1 MGLFDRFR
9 KRVHEVAEETDGD
22 ALSVEATSDEAQAL
36 LQQPDDAPVEAPM
49 QPSPQVGPED
59 DDDWDDVDEEPTQ
72 TAPQDDD
79 DDWDT
84 WDDDEPVAPVHLT
97 KKERKFLERQQKE
110 RKKREAKAKKAMKKR
125 GAVDVAR
132 PQGSKVDLSMMRT
145 TTGRQLVQVAQAPKG
160 SSQTAAIQMEDGQ
173 SVDIDLGGGVVSE
186 GGRVIKPGEA
196 LDNLLEELEWVLL
209 ESDISSQA
217 SSAIIDSLRNALVGA
232 RLRRGRHHH
241 HRGDGRRHRQPLRR
255 EAAGARLR
263 RGAELSKVLEAALK
277 RALHALLQAGY
288 WDFDA
293 TVDGFIEAGDLPVV
307 IMLVGVNGTGKTTTA
322 AKIAQRLLNNGR
334 SVIAAAGDTFR
345 AGAIQQLESHCERL
359 GIRCISSQRGGDS
372 AAIARDAIDSA
383 KAKGIDVVLVDT
395 AGRMQNKTN
404 LMNELNKV
412 RKVTNPHL
420 TLFVGDSLA
429 GNDAVEQAKMFQDI
443 MRFDGAV
450 LTKMDTDA
458 KGGAGLSIAYATGR
472 PIVFAGVGQGYD
484 DLMQF
489 NPDWLL
495 DQLFE

>member
-22 ALSVEATSDEAQAL
+22 ALSVEATSEEAQAL
-36 LQQPDDAPVEAPM
+36 LNQKDPVP
-49 QPSPQVGPED
+49 QPSQPIEEE
-59 DDDWDDVDEEPTQ
+59 WDDVDAEPVQ
-72 TAPQDDD
+72 SAPVEQDDDD

-84 WDDDEPVAPVHLT
+84 WDDDEVIAPVQLS
-97 KKERKFLERQQKE
+97 KKERKLLERQEKDRRRQE
-110 RKKREAKAKKAMKKR
+110 EKAKKAMKKR
-125 GAVDVAR
+125 GAVAVAR
-132 PQGSKVDLSMMRT
+132 PKGSKVDLSMMRT
-145 TTGRQLVQVAQAPKG
+145 TTGRQLVNVEQAPKG
-160 SSQTAAIQMEDGQ
+160 STERAAIQLQGGQ
-173 SVDIDLGGGVVSE
+173 SIDVDLGGGVVAE
-186 GGRVIKPGEA
+186 GGRIIKPGEA
-196 LDNLLEELEWVLL
+196 LENLLEELEWVLL
-209 ESDISSQA
+209 ESDISQHA
-217 SSAIIDSLRNALVGA
+217 SSAIIDSLRNALI
-232 RLRRGRHHH
+232 
-241 HRGDGRRHRQPLRR
+241 
-255 EAAGARLR
+255 GARLR

-277 RALHALLQAGY
+277 RALHALLEAGY

-293 TVDGFIEAGDLPVV
+293 TVDGFIEAGDVPVV

-429 GNDAVEQAKMFQDI
+429 GNDAVEQAQMFQEI

-458 KGGAGLSIAYATGR
+458 KGGAGLSIAFATGR

-484 DLMQF
+484 DLLQF

>member
-9 KRVHEVAEETDGD
+9 KRVHEVAEETDGE
-22 ALSVEATSDEAQAL
+22 ALSVEATSEEAQAL
-36 LQQPDDAPVEAPM
+36 LQQPNDAPVEAPT
-49 QPSPQVGPED
+49 QPVPQAAPED

-72 TAPQDDD
+72 APPQDDD

-232 RLRRGRHHH
+232 RLRRG
-241 HRGDGRRHRQPLRR
+241 
-255 EAAGARLR
+255 
-263 RGAELSKVLEAALK
+263 AELSKVLEAALK

-293 TVDGFIEAGDLPVV
+293 TVNGFIEAGDLPVV

-334 SVIAAAGDTFR
+334 SVIASAGDTFR

>member
-9 KRVHEVAEETDGD
+9 KRIHEVADETDSE
-22 ALSVEATSDEAQAL
+22 ALSVTADSEEGKAYLSSTQVEPPLEEDE
-36 LQQPDDAPVEAPM
+36 
-49 QPSPQVGPED
+49 
-59 DDDWDDVDEEPTQ
+59 WDDVDDVEADHGVE
-72 TAPQDDD
+72 APPAAVSEDDE
-79 DDWDT
+79 DWDT
-84 WDDDEPVAPVHLT
+84 WDDDEPTVPLQLS
-97 KKERKFLERQQKE
+97 KKERKRMEREQREKE
-110 RKKREAKAKKAMKKR
+110 RNVAKANKAMKKR
-125 GAVDVAR
+125 GAVEVAR
-132 PQGSKVDLSMMRT
+132 PDGSRVDLSMMRT
-145 TTGRQLVQVAQAPKG
+145 TTGRQLVEVQQAPRGG
-160 SSQTAAIQMEDGQ
+160 SKTTSIQTEVGSNIA
-173 SVDIDLGGGVVSE
+173 VDLGGGVVAE
-186 GGRVIKPGEA
+186 GGRIIKAGEA

-209 ESDISSQA
+209 ESDISQQA
-217 SSAIIDSLRNALVGA
+217 TSAIIDSLRSALVGA
-232 RLRRGRHHH
+232 RLRK
-241 HRGDGRRHRQPLRR
+241 
-255 EAAGARLR
+255 
-263 RGAELSKVLEAALK
+263 GAELSKVLEAALK
-277 RALHALLQAGY
+277 RALNGLLQAGY

-293 TVDGFIEAGDLPVV
+293 TVQGFLDAGDVPVV

-322 AKIAQRLLNNGR
+322 AKIAHRLLNNGH

-372 AAIARDAIDSA
+372 AAIARDAIESA

-429 GNDAVEQAKMFQDI
+429 GNDAVEQARMFQEI

-458 KGGAGLSIAYATGR
+458 KGGAGLSIAFATGR
-472 PIVFAGVGQGYD
+472 PIVFAGIGQEYG
-484 DLMQF
+484 DLLQF
-489 NPDWLL
+489 QPTWLL
-495 DQLFE
+495 DQLFA

>member
-1 MGLFDRFR
+1 MGLFDKFR
-9 KRVHEVAEETDGD
+9 RRVREVASDVDEQALSAD
-22 ALSVEATSDEAQAL
+22 ANSVEAKEL
-36 LQQPDDAPVEAPM
+36 LNTPKE
-49 QPSPQVGPED
+49 PSKPTE
-59 DDDWDDVDEEPTQ
+59 DWDDLEAIEATEEVAQTTSSPDE
-72 TAPQDDD
+72 
-79 DDWDT
+79 DWDE
-84 WDDDEPVAPVHLT
+84 WDDDEPTAPIVLT
-97 KKERKFLERQQKE
+97 KKERKFLERQEKE
-110 RKKREAKAKKAMKKR
+110 RKKKAAKVAKDMKKR

-132 PQGSKVDLSMMRT
+132 PRGSKVDLTMMRT
-145 TTGRQLVQVAQAPKG
+145 TTGRQLVKVKQDPKG
-160 SSQTAAIQMEDGQ
+160 SSKTAKLETEAGTTL
-173 SVDIDLGGGVVSE
+173 DIELGGGVVNE
-186 GGRVIKPGEA
+186 GGRIIKPSAA

-209 ESDISSQA
+209 ESDISQHA
-217 SSAIIDSLRNALVGA
+217 TSALISSLRTALIGS
-232 RLRRGRHHH
+232 RLRK
-241 HRGDGRRHRQPLRR
+241 
-255 EAAGARLR
+255 
-263 RGAELSKVLEAALK
+263 GAELPKVLEAALK
-277 RALHALLQAGY
+277 RALHGLLEAGY

-293 TVDGFIEAGDLPVV
+293 SVKAFIDAGDAPVV
-307 IMLVGVNGTGKTTTA
+307 IMMVGVNGTGKTTTA
-322 AKIAQRLLNNGR
+322 AKIAQRLLNNNI

-345 AGAIQQLESHCERL
+345 AGAIQQLESHCENL

-372 AAIARDAIDSA
+372 AATARDAIDSA
-383 KAKGIDVVLVDT
+383 KARGIDVVLVDT

-429 GNDAVEQAKMFQDI
+429 GNDAVEQAKMFQEI

-484 DLMQF
+484 DLLQF
-489 NPDWLL
+489 EPQWLL

>member
-1 MGLFDRFR
+1 MGLFDKFR
-9 KRVHEVAEETDGD
+9 RRVREVASEVDEH
-22 ALSVEATSDEAQAL
+22 ALSTEADSKEAKEL
-36 LQQPDDAPVEAPM
+36 LQNPQSQEMVEEWDDLEAIEVPEKNT
-49 QPSPQVGPED
+49 QTPPSD
-59 DDDWDDVDEEPTQ
+59 NDWDD
-72 TAPQDDD
+72 
-79 DDWDT
+79 
-84 WDDDEPVAPVHLT
+84 WDDDEPITPIVLT
-97 KKERKFLERQQKE
+97 KKERKFLERQEKE
-110 RKKREAKAKKAMKKR
+110 RKKKAAKATKAMKKR

-132 PQGSKVDLSMMRT
+132 PKGSKVDLTMMRT
-145 TTGRQLVQVAQAPKG
+145 TTGRQLVQVKQAPKG
-160 SSQTAAIQMEDGQ
+160 SSKSATLETEAGATL
-173 SVDIDLGGGVVSE
+173 DIDLGGGVVSE
-186 GGRVIKPGEA
+186 GGRIIKPSAA

-209 ESDISSQA
+209 ESDISQHA
-217 SSAIIDSLRNALVGA
+217 TSAIIDSLRSALIGS
-232 RLRRGRHHH
+232 RLRK
-241 HRGDGRRHRQPLRR
+241 
-255 EAAGARLR
+255 GAQLP
-263 RGAELSKVLEAALK
+263 KVLEAALK
-277 RALHALLQAGY
+277 RALHGLLEAGY

-293 TVDGFIEAGDLPVV
+293 SVQGFLDAGDAPVV

-322 AKIAQRLLNNGR
+322 AKIAQRLLNKNI

-345 AGAIQQLESHCERL
+345 AGAIQQLESHCENL

-372 AAIARDAIDSA
+372 AAIARDAIESA

-429 GNDAVEQAKMFQDI
+429 GNDAVDQAKMFQEI

-484 DLMQF
+484 DLLQF
-489 NPDWLL
+489 NPQWLL

>member
-9 KRVHEVAEETDGD
+9 KRIHEVADETDQD
-22 ALSVEATSDEAQAL
+22 ALSVDAASEEAKEL
-36 LQQPDDAPVEAPM
+36 LQPT
-49 QPSPQVGPED
+49 PQVQPEEE
-59 DDDWDDVDEEPTQ
+59 WDDLENVESTPEA
-72 TAPQDDD
+72 APETDGD

-84 WDDDEPVAPVHLT
+84 WDDDEPIVPVTLT
-97 KKERKFLERQQKE
+97 KKERKLLERQE
-110 RKKREAKAKKAMKKR
+110 RERTKAAAQAKKAMKKR
-125 GAVDVAR
+125 GAVEMAR
-132 PQGSKVDLSMMRT
+132 PKGSKVDLSMMRT
-145 TTGRQLVQVAQAPKG
+145 TTGRQLVEVKQAPKG
-160 SSQTAAIQMEDGQ
+160 SSKTATIELEQGAT
-173 SVDIDLGGGVVSE
+173 VDIDLGGGVVNE
-186 GGRVIKPGEA
+186 GGRIIKPGQG
-196 LDNLLEELEWVLL
+196 LDDLLEELEWALL
-209 ESDISSQA
+209 ESDISQQA
-217 SSAIIDSLRNALVGA
+217 TSAIIDSLRNALIGA
-232 RLRRGRHHH
+232 RLRK
-241 HRGDGRRHRQPLRR
+241 
-255 EAAGARLR
+255 GAD
-263 RGAELSKVLEAALK
+263 LSKVLEAALK
-277 RALHALLQAGY
+277 RALHTLLQAGY

-293 TVDGFIEAGDLPVV
+293 SVKTFIDKGDVPVV

-322 AKIAQRLLNNGR
+322 AKIAQRLLNNGL

-359 GIRCISSQRGGDS
+359 GIRCVSSQRGGDS

-429 GNDAVEQAKMFQDI
+429 GNDAVEQAKMFQEI

-458 KGGAGLSIAYATGR
+458 KGGAGLSIAFATGR
-472 PIVFAGVGQGYD
+472 PIVFAGIGQNYE
-484 DLMQF
+484 DLLQF
-489 NPDWLL
+489 EPQWLL

>member
-9 KRVHEVAEETDGD
+9 KRVHEVADDADGD
-22 ALSVEATSDEAQAL
+22 ALSVDADSKEAQEVIERHLHPTAS
-36 LQQPDDAPVEAPM
+36 AEEEW
-49 QPSPQVGPED
+49 ED
-59 DDDWDDVDEEPTQ
+59 LDDVPDVEEAFSPSEEPEEG
-72 TAPQDDD
+72 D

-84 WDDDEPVAPVHLT
+84 WDDDEPTVASNLS
-97 KKERKFLERQQKE
+97 KKERKLLERQQ
-110 RKKREAKAKKAMKKR
+110 REAERQAAKSAKAMKKR
-125 GAVDVAR
+125 GAVEMAR
-132 PQGSKVDLSMMRT
+132 PEGSRVDLAMMRT
-145 TTGRQLVQVAQAPKG
+145 TTGRQLVEVQQAPRGG
-160 SSQTAAIQMEDGQ
+160 SQSAMLETAEGTTIN
-173 SVDIDLGGGVVSE
+173 VDLGGGVVSE
-186 GGRVIKPGEA
+186 GGRIIKPGEA

-209 ESDISSQA
+209 ESDISQHA
-217 SSAIIDSLRNALVGA
+217 SSAIIDSLRTALVGA
-232 RLRRGRHHH
+232 RLRK
-241 HRGDGRRHRQPLRR
+241 
-255 EAAGARLR
+255 GAD
-263 RGAELSKVLEAALK
+263 LSKVLEAALK
-277 RALHALLQAGY
+277 RALHSLLEAGY

-293 TVDGFIEAGDLPVV
+293 TVQSYLDSGDVPVV

-322 AKIAQRLLNNGR
+322 AKIAQRLLNNGL

-372 AAIARDAIDSA
+372 AAIARDAIESA

-429 GNDAVEQAKMFQDI
+429 GNDAVEQAKMFQEI

-458 KGGAGLSIAYATGR
+458 KGGAGLSIAFATGR
-472 PIVFAGVGQGYD
+472 PIVFAGVGQNYE
-484 DLMQF
+484 DLLQF
-489 NPDWLL
+489 EPQWLL

>member
-22 ALSVEATSDEAQAL
+22 ALSVEATSEEAQAL
-36 LQQPDDAPVEAPM
+36 LTQQDAPPPPP
-49 QPSPQVGPED
+49 QPIEEE
-59 DDDWDDVDEEPTQ
+59 WDDVDAEPTPSASVEQ
-72 TAPQDDD
+72 VDDE

-84 WDDDEPVAPVHLT
+84 WDEDEPITPTHLS
-97 KKERKFLERQQKE
+97 KKERKLLERQEKD
-110 RKKREAKAKKAMKKR
+110 RRRREEKAKKAMKKR

-132 PQGSKVDLSMMRT
+132 PKGSKVDLSMMRT
-145 TTGRQLVQVAQAPKG
+145 TTGRQLVNVQQAPKG
-160 SSQTAAIQMEDGQ
+160 STKRAAIQLQGGQ
-173 SVDIDLGGGVVSE
+173 SIDVDLGGGVVSE

-196 LDNLLEELEWVLL
+196 LEHLLEELEWVLL
-209 ESDISSQA
+209 ESDISQHA

-232 RLRRGRHHH
+232 RLRRG
-241 HRGDGRRHRQPLRR
+241 
-255 EAAGARLR
+255 
-263 RGAELSKVLEAALK
+263 AELAKVLEAALK
-277 RALHALLQAGY
+277 RALHALLEAGY

-293 TVDGFIEAGDLPVV
+293 TVEGFIEAGDVPVV

-429 GNDAVEQAKMFQDI
+429 GNDAVEQAQMFQEI

-458 KGGAGLSIAYATGR
+458 KGGAGLSIAFATGR

>member
-1 MGLFDRFR
+1 MGLFDKFR
-9 KRVHEVAEETDGD
+9 RRVREVASEVDEH
-22 ALSVEATSDEAQAL
+22 ALSTEADSKEAKEL
-36 LQQPDDAPVEAPM
+36 LQNPQSQEMVEEWDDLEAIEVPEKNT
-49 QPSPQVGPED
+49 QTPPSD
-59 DDDWDDVDEEPTQ
+59 NDWDD
-72 TAPQDDD
+72 
-79 DDWDT
+79 
-84 WDDDEPVAPVHLT
+84 WDDDEPITPIVLT
-97 KKERKFLERQQKE
+97 KKERKFLERQEKE
-110 RKKREAKAKKAMKKR
+110 RKKKAAKATKAMKKR

-132 PQGSKVDLSMMRT
+132 PKGSKVDLTMMRT
-145 TTGRQLVQVAQAPKG
+145 TTGRQLVQVKQAPKG
-160 SSQTAAIQMEDGQ
+160 SSKSATLETEAGETL
-173 SVDIDLGGGVVSE
+173 DIDLGGGVVSE
-186 GGRVIKPGEA
+186 GGRIIKPSAA

-209 ESDISSQA
+209 ESDISQHA
-217 SSAIIDSLRNALVGA
+217 TSAIIDSLRSALIGS
-232 RLRRGRHHH
+232 RLRK
-241 HRGDGRRHRQPLRR
+241 
-255 EAAGARLR
+255 GAQLP
-263 RGAELSKVLEAALK
+263 KVLEAALK
-277 RALHALLQAGY
+277 RALHVLLEAGY

-293 TVDGFIEAGDLPVV
+293 SVQGFLDAGDAPVV

-322 AKIAQRLLNNGR
+322 AKIAQRLLNKNI

-345 AGAIQQLESHCERL
+345 AGAIQQLESHCENL

-372 AAIARDAIDSA
+372 AAIARDAIESA

-429 GNDAVEQAKMFQDI
+429 GNDAVDQAKMFQEI

-484 DLMQF
+484 DLLQF
-489 NPDWLL
+489 NPQWLL

>member
-22 ALSVEATSDEAQAL
+22 ALSVEATSQEAQEL
-36 LQQPDDAPVEAPM
+36 LNQQDPAP
-49 QPSPQVGPED
+49 QPSQPIEEE
-59 DDDWDDVDEEPTQ
+59 WDDVDVEPVQ
-72 TAPQDDD
+72 SAPAEQDDDD

-84 WDDDEPVAPVHLT
+84 WDDDEPIAPVQLS
-97 KKERKFLERQQKE
+97 KKERKLLERQEKDRRRQE
-110 RKKREAKAKKAMKKR
+110 EKAKKAMKKR
-125 GAVDVAR
+125 GAVAVAR
-132 PQGSKVDLSMMRT
+132 PKGSKVDLSMMRT
-145 TTGRQLVQVAQAPKG
+145 TTGRQLVNVEQAPKG
-160 SSQTAAIQMEDGQ
+160 STERAAIQLQGGQ
-173 SVDIDLGGGVVSE
+173 SIDVDLGGGVVAE
-186 GGRVIKPGEA
+186 GGRIIKPGEA
-196 LDNLLEELEWVLL
+196 LENLLEELEWVLL
-209 ESDISSQA
+209 ESDISQHA
-217 SSAIIDSLRNALVGA
+217 SSAIIDSLRNALI
-232 RLRRGRHHH
+232 
-241 HRGDGRRHRQPLRR
+241 
-255 EAAGARLR
+255 GARLR

-277 RALHALLQAGY
+277 RALHALLEAGY

-293 TVDGFIEAGDLPVV
+293 TVDGFIEAGDVPVV

-322 AKIAQRLLNNGR
+322 AKIAQRLLNNGH

-429 GNDAVEQAKMFQDI
+429 GNDAVEQAQMFQEI

-458 KGGAGLSIAYATGR
+458 KGGAGLSIAFATGR

-484 DLMQF
+484 DLLQF

>member
-1 MGLFDRFR
+1 MGLFDKFR
-9 KRVHEVAEETDGD
+9 RRVREVASDVDEQALSAD
-22 ALSVEATSDEAQAL
+22 ANSVEAKEL
-36 LQQPDDAPVEAPM
+36 LNTPTE
-49 QPSPQVGPED
+49 PSKPTE
-59 DDDWDDVDEEPTQ
+59 DWDDLEAIEETEEVAQTTSSPDE
-72 TAPQDDD
+72 
-79 DDWDT
+79 DWDE
-84 WDDDEPVAPVHLT
+84 WDDDEPTAPIVLT
-97 KKERKFLERQQKE
+97 KKERKFLERQEKE
-110 RKKREAKAKKAMKKR
+110 RKKKAAKVAKDMKKR

-132 PQGSKVDLSMMRT
+132 PRGSKVDLTMMRT
-145 TTGRQLVQVAQAPKG
+145 TTGRQLVKVKQDPKG
-160 SSQTAAIQMEDGQ
+160 SSKTAKLETEAGTTL
-173 SVDIDLGGGVVSE
+173 DIELGGGVVNE
-186 GGRVIKPGEA
+186 GGRIIKPSAA

-209 ESDISSQA
+209 ESDISQHA
-217 SSAIIDSLRNALVGA
+217 TSALISSLRTALIGS
-232 RLRRGRHHH
+232 RLRK
-241 HRGDGRRHRQPLRR
+241 
-255 EAAGARLR
+255 
-263 RGAELSKVLEAALK
+263 GAELPKVLEAALK
-277 RALHALLQAGY
+277 RALHGLLEAGY

-293 TVDGFIEAGDLPVV
+293 SVKAFIDAGDAPVV
-307 IMLVGVNGTGKTTTA
+307 IMMVGVNGTGKTTTA
-322 AKIAQRLLNNGR
+322 AKIAQRLLNNNI

-345 AGAIQQLESHCERL
+345 AGAIQQLESHCENL

-383 KAKGIDVVLVDT
+383 KARGIDVVLVDT

-429 GNDAVEQAKMFQDI
+429 GNDAVEQAKMFQEI

-484 DLMQF
+484 DLLQF
-489 NPDWLL
+489 EPQWLL

>member
-232 RLRRGRHHH
+232 RLRRG
-241 HRGDGRRHRQPLRR
+241 
-255 EAAGARLR
+255 
-263 RGAELSKVLEAALK
+263 AELSKVLEAALK

-472 PIVFAGVGQGYD
+472 PIVFAGVGQDYD